1 MKAKKVDDEKS
12 QWLQSEITLEN
23 VLQIRVAVIKMF
35 LFQAILP
42 HCFGGRV
49 MCVPTFMFTV
59 GKTG

>member
-1 MKAKKVDDEKS
+1 MKAKKVE
-12 QWLQSEITLEN
+12 SEITLED
-23 VLQIRVAVIKMF
+23 VLQIQVAVIKMF

-49 MCVPTFMFTV
+49 MCVPTFTFTV